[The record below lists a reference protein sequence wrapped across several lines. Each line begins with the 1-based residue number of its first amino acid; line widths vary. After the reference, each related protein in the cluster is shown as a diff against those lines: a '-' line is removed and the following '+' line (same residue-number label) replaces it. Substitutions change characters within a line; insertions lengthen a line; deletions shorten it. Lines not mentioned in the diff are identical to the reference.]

1 MPHGILTLVLK
12 EDSNMKFA
20 AGALLCGAL
29 YFVTKKLF
37 SSEAIMDIIIAADT
51 EPSFTGEKTGR
62 PKHL

>member
-1 MPHGILTLVLK
+1 
-12 EDSNMKFA
+12 MKFA